1 MAAVPPSTDPLRPPT
16 SEEPPAPTRERTLAA
31 AARLLGSEGTTG
43 LSVRRIASEAGVS
56 TIAIYHYFGGKDG
69 ILEALYQDG
78 FQALEDA
85 LDAVPRTGDPIQD
98 AEELAMA
105 YCEVARSRPT
115 YYEIMFSRP
124 VPGFEP
130 SHESVA
136 RAMRTW
142 NAFYTNFERAEA
154 EGRLTMPA
162 ADAALLVWSSGH
174 GLLMLQLA
182 GNALASADTD
192 RLVRGGLRSLLAV
205 VTRPGAVA

>member
-1 MAAVPPSTDPLRPPT
+1 MSVVPPSTDA
-16 SEEPPAPTRERTLAA
+16 ENAPTRERTLAA
-31 AARLLGSEGTTG
+31 AARLLGSEGTGG

-56 TIAIYHYFGGKDG
+56 TIAIYHHFGGKDG

-85 LDAVPRTGDPIQD
+85 LDAVPRTGDPIRD
-98 AEELAMA
+98 AEELALA
-105 YCEVARSRPT
+105 YCDVARSRPT

-142 NAFYTNFERAEA
+142 NAFYTHFERAEA
-154 EGRLTMPA
+154 AGRLTMPA
-162 ADAALLVWSSGH
+162 SQAALLIWSSGH

-182 GNALASADTD
+182 GNALASSATEE
-192 RLVRGGLRSLLAV
+192 RFRGLLHSLLDAI
-205 VTRPGAVA
+205 TRPAPS

>member
-1 MAAVPPSTDPLRPPT
+1 MTAVPT
-16 SEEPPAPTRERTLAA
+16 SDDAIDTAPTRERTLAA

-69 ILEALYQDG
+69 ILEALYLDG
-78 FQALEDA
+78 FQALDDA
-85 LDAVPRTGDPIQD
+85 LAAVPRTDDPVVD
-98 AEELAMA
+98 AEELSIA
-105 YCEVARSRPT
+105 YCNVARSRPT

-130 SHESVA
+130 SQASVA

-142 NAFYTNFERAEA
+142 NAFYESFERAEA
-154 EGRLTMPA
+154 AGRLTMPA
-162 ADAALLVWSSGH
+162 SNAALLIWSCGH

-182 GNALASADTD
+182 GNALASADTEE
-192 RLVRGGLRSLLAV
+192 RFREALGGLLRAI
-205 VTRPGAVA
+205 TTPA